1 MKPKRV
7 PLKSWPVLVICSAA
21 LVCPAQTAPPASSS
35 SSTNVAPAS
44 SPSSSQSQTGA
55 QQETVRVFTEEVLLG
70 VRVTDEKGRFDPS
83 LEKEELL
90 VLEDGVPQEI
100 RSARRVP
107 ASVLLLVGTGG
118 EMNPAMKTNTTRE
131 FVARLVARL
140 AAGDRVA
147 AMQYGG
153 DAETIQHWTADAA
166 ALQSIH
172 GKLSSKRGARLAAA
186 LRAAAVRFEE
196 TPPGNRHLVLVTDG
210 VEDSAEG
217 KAGLEEAVKTLL
229 VAGVTVHVV
238 SYSQM
243 GRRALRRV
251 APPVQVT
258 GEKTRRTA
266 ADIARELMNPGK
278 PPVDVPDIFVTI
290 DLDFPMRRRR
300 AAYSRAM
307 REGEQWLGPLA
318 EETGGS
324 MLLPLSEEEM
334 LAGCDALA
342 RAIDSQYVVTYR
354 PKRPLASAAGEEYR
368 RVAVVARRVGLHAS
382 ARRGYVVTPPTTP
395 TRR

>member
-1 MKPKRV
+1 
-7 PLKSWPVLVICSAA
+7 
-21 LVCPAQTAPPASSS
+21 
-35 SSTNVAPAS
+35 
-44 SPSSSQSQTGA
+44 
-55 QQETVRVFTEEVLLG
+55 VFTEEVLLA
-70 VRVTDEKGRFDPS
+70 VSVTDEKGRFDPS

-118 EMNPAMKTNTTRE
+118 EMNPAMKTNSTRE

-166 ALQSIH
+166 AALQSIRS
-172 GKLSSKRGARLAAA
+172 KLSSKRGARLAAA

-196 TPPGNRHLVLVTDG
+196 SPPGNRHLVLVTDG

-238 SYSQM
+238 SYTRM

-258 GEKTRRTA
+258 GEKTRKTA
-266 ADIARELMNPGK
+266 NDIAREIMNPAK
-278 PPVDVPDIFVTI
+278 PPVDVPDIFLTI
-290 DLDFPMRRRR
+290 DLDFPMRRKR
-300 AAYSRAM
+300 AAYARAM

-324 MLLPLSEEEM
+324 LLLPLSEEEM

-354 PKRPLASAAGEEYR
+354 PKRPLASAAREEYR
-368 RVAVVARRVGLHAS
+368 RVAVVARRIGLHAS
-382 ARRGYVVTPPTTP
+382 ARRGYVVTTPTTP